1 LAVESALPKTGYKM
15 KEEFRHGP
23 HRPEKEPFSAEVEG
37 TVSQYLLNPRGEVD
51 GLLLEDRTVIKFP
64 PHLARELVEVI
75 KPSERVH
82 ANGHLEAEKL
92 LKGHVIANPNK
103 GQAIREIK
111 PTPPERA
118 VGLGPLRAL
127 SVAGTIRLIKR
138 NPHGDIDG
146 VILDDRTLLHFPPHA
161 GRQFAK
167 LLREGE
173 PIAGVGF
180 GTVNDFG
187 RTIAVAMLGRSTD
200 ALVLVE
206 PPPAK
211 PKKHPEDRKAR
222 EEES

>member
-1 LAVESALPKTGYKM
+1 M
-15 KEEFRHGP
+15 KDEFRRGP
-23 HRPEKEPFSAEVEG
+23 HRPESEPFPAEVEG
-37 TVSQYLLNPRGEVD
+37 KVSQYLLNPRGEVD
-51 GLLLEDRTVIKFP
+51 GLLLEDHTIIKFP
-64 PHLARELVEVI
+64 PHLARELVEVV
-75 KPSERVH
+75 KPTERVR

-92 LKGHVIANPNK
+92 LKAHVIANPEK
-103 GQAIREIK
+103 GRAIRDIK

-118 VGLGPLRAL
+118 VALGPLRAL

-146 VILDDRTLLHFPPHA
+146 VILGDRTVLHVPPHA

-173 PIAGVGF
+173 PIAAIGF

-200 ALVLVE
+200 DLVLVE

-211 PKKHPEDRKAR
+211 PKKQSEDRKPR